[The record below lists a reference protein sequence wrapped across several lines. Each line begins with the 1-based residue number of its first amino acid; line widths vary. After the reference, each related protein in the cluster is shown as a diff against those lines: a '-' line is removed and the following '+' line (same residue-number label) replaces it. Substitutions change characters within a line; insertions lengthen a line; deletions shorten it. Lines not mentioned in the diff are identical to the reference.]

1 MTVFKTFL
9 KILRKNLAMIIVY
22 TIILVIFAGLRMN
35 SKENDLSF
43 NAVKPDITIVNKD
56 EEKGI
61 TKGLI
66 DYIKDN
72 SNTPVIEDNEDARD
86 DALFYHDTD
95 YIIYIPENFNK
106 DFMEGKIDKLEVKK
120 GISFNSSYAEMVLDR
135 YLNLASSYKDIV
147 KDQDELVEKIKEV
160 TDNKTDIEITTKL
173 DTDSLSSASFFFN
186 FESYSILVCL
196 IFIISLILTT
206 FNSDNIRKRNII
218 SSTSYKKTN
227 RILLLSN
234 LTYALSIWII
244 YFVLAIIF
252 LGDILWTSNGLM
264 FVANSFVHL
273 ITVTSLA
280 FLIGNI
286 TNNKNVINGI
296 TNVVGIG
303 SSFLCG
309 VFVPMEYLPES
320 VVSMAHVLPTYYY
333 VNSNEI
339 IAKLEVINVDTLK
352 PVITNWL
359 ILGGFTIAFL
369 ILTNVISNKKR
380 KIA

>member
-22 TIILVIFAGLRMN
+22 TIILIIFAGLRMN

-72 SNTPVIEDNEDARD
+72 SDTPVIEDNEDARD

-173 DTDSLSSASFFFN
+173 DTDSLSSALFFFN
-186 FESYSILVCL
+186 FESYSVLVCL

-252 LGDILWTSNGLM
+252 VGDILWTSNGLM
-264 FVANSFVHL
+264 FLLNSFVHL

-309 VFVPMEYLPES
+309 VFVPMTYLPES

-339 IAKLEVINVDTLK
+339 IAKLEVVNMNTLR
-352 PVITNWL
+352 PVITNWM

-369 ILTNVISNKKR
+369 VLTNVISNKKR

>member
-9 KILRKNLAMIIVY
+9 KILRKNIAMIIVY
-22 TIILVIFAGLRMN
+22 TVILVIFAGLSMN
-35 SKENDLSF
+35 SKDKALSF
-43 NAVKPDITIVNKD
+43 NAVKPDVTIVNKD
-56 EEKGI
+56 DEVGI

-72 SNTPVIEDNEDARD
+72 SDTPVIDDNEDARD
-86 DALFYHDTD
+86 DALFYQDTD
-95 YIIYIPENFNK
+95 YIIYIPKNFNK

-120 GISFNSSYAEMVLDR
+120 GISFNSSYAEMLLNR
-135 YLNLASSYKDIV
+135 YLNLASSYKDVV
-147 KDQDELVEKIKEV
+147 KDQDELVIKIKEV
-160 TDNKTDIEITTKL
+160 TNNKTDIEITSKL
-173 DTDSLSSASFFFN
+173 DTDSLSSALFFFN
-186 FESYSILVCL
+186 FESYSVLVCL

-206 FNSDNIRKRNII
+206 FNSENIRKRNII

-227 RILLLSN
+227 RLLLLSN

-252 LGDILWTSNGLM
+252 LGDTLWTSNGLM
-264 FVANSFVHL
+264 FILNSFVHL

-280 FLIGNI
+280 FLIGNL

-309 VFVPMEYLPES
+309 VFVPMSYLPES
-320 VVSMAHVLPTYYY
+320 VVNMAHVLPTYYY
-333 VNSNEI
+333 VNANEI
-339 IAKLEVINVDTLK
+339 IAKLEVVNMNTLR
-352 PVITNWL
+352 PVITNWM

-369 ILTNVISNKKR
+369 VLTNIISNKKR

>member
-186 FESYSILVCL
+186 FESYSVLVCL
-196 IFIISLILTT
+196 IFIIS
-206 FNSDNIRKRNII
+206 
-218 SSTSYKKTN
+218 
-227 RILLLSN
+227 
-234 LTYALSIWII
+234 
-244 YFVLAIIF
+244 
-252 LGDILWTSNGLM
+252 
-264 FVANSFVHL
+264 
-273 ITVTSLA
+273 
-280 FLIGNI
+280 NI
-286 TNNKNVINGI
+286 TN
-296 TNVVGIG
+296 
-303 SSFLCG
+303 
-309 VFVPMEYLPES
+309 
-320 VVSMAHVLPTYYY
+320 
-333 VNSNEI
+333 
-339 IAKLEVINVDTLK
+339 
-352 PVITNWL
+352 
-359 ILGGFTIAFL
+359 
-369 ILTNVISNKKR
+369 
-380 KIA
+380 

>member
-43 NAVKPDITIVNKD
+43 NAVKPDITIVNKE

-252 LGDILWTSNGLM
+252 VGDILWTSNGLM
-264 FVANSFVHL
+264 FLLNSFVHL

-280 FLIGNI
+280 FLVGNI

-333 VNSNEI
+333 VNANEI
-339 IAKLEVINVDTLK
+339 IAKLEVVNMNTLR
-352 PVITNWL
+352 PVITNWM